1 MHWGKVQAIIW
12 KCHIEY
18 VELQI
23 ILKLQLLLMF
33 HSMSIETLNNRP
45 LNSNSSNIG

>member
-1 MHWGKVQAIIW
+1 MEGY
-12 KCHIEY
+12 IEY

-33 HSMSIETLNNRP
+33 HPSTHRRPLNNRP